1 MTNTGRSTRVLVAH
15 HREVPAGLL
24 VDEVL
29 GFRRFADGEFSGH
42 PPPTIARCERYLAGA
57 FRRGPESWPV
67 FSLRTL
73 LESPEFLQAAT

>member
-1 MTNTGRSTRVLVAH
+1 
-15 HREVPAGLL
+15 VPAGLL

-29 GFRRFADGEFSGH
+29 GFRRFNEAEFSGA

-57 FRRGPESWPV
+57 FRRGTESWPV

-73 LESPEFLQAAT
+73 LESPEFLQAAAS

>member
-1 MTNTGRSTRVLVAH
+1 MLVAH

-29 GFRRFADGEFSGH
+29 GFRRFTEGEFSASS

-57 FRRGPESWPV
+57 FRRGTESWPV

-73 LESPEFLQAAT
+73 LESPNSCRPAAS